1 MEHLQRLAEPEEG
14 SARSRISP
22 TTSASKSARTRT
34 TRAHIVLI
42 SDAAS
47 GGTRWEAVIAEL
59 ANRGYAATP
68 LALTGADST
77 EAIVR
82 AIDAL
87 PSSPVL
93 LAGLGIPIDMLAR
106 AANRRPG
113 RVESLVLIGGG
124 AAVSGE
130 VPAGLRTSRV
140 ILAGDPS
147 PAPAHPWRQ
156 AIFVNAGKDAPDAA
170 PRALAAA
177 IALLA

>member
-1 MEHLQRLAEPEEG
+1 MEYLQRLAEPEEG

-47 GGTRWEAVIAEL
+47 GETHWEEVIAEL
-59 ANRGYAATP
+59 ANRGYAATS
-68 LALTGADST
+68 LALPGADST

-87 PSSPVL
+87 PDTPVV
-93 LAGLGIPIDMLAR
+93 LAGLGIMGDVLAR
-106 AANRRPG
+106 AANRQPG

-124 AAVSGE
+124 ADVSGE
-130 VPAGLRTSRV
+130 VPAGLRTSRI
-140 ILAGDPS
+140 ILSGVPS
-147 PAPAHPWRQ
+147 PAPRHPWRQ
-156 AIFVNAGKDAPDAA
+156 AIFVNAGMDAPQAA